1 MKVAELIER
10 RQPMWQ
16 ELETLCGQMT
26 RGAGKK
32 DPETVARFSTLYR
45 AACADLALAES
56 YQLPPKTVDYLHRL
70 VAKSHNQL
78 YRSRNYQWEKWY
90 RLIFRQTPQR
100 IFDDRCV
107 HFVFIAFW
115 SLFLISGYLAYED
128 KLWPDFATDVIG
140 QQQLES
146 FENMYDNFD
155 SRTAGQNSQMM
166 GFYIF
171 NNAGIGLSCFVWML
185 LIIPGLV
192 TLTFNA
198 VYLGAV
204 FGYMFRPEMGEAGIN
219 FKNFVTAHG
228 PFELTAIV
236 LASGA
241 GLKIG
246 LSWLVTHGMSRH
258 DSLIKTSREA
268 LPIAMCAV
276 ILFIAAAIIEGF
288 ISPIPESTLPWWVKG
303 LVGVISSCLLMIYFV
318 CLGYPRR
325 KDQRGGQLF

>member
-1 MKVAELIER
+1 MKVAQLIER
-10 RQPMWQ
+10 RQPMWR
-16 ELETLCGQMT
+16 ELEILCGQMT
-26 RGAGKK
+26 RGSRKK
-32 DPETVARFSTLYR
+32 DPEVVARFSELYR
-45 AACADLALAES
+45 AACADLALAEA

-70 VAKSHNQL
+70 VARAHNQL
-78 YRSRNYQWEKWY
+78 YRSRHYQWNKWY
-90 RLIFRQTPQR
+90 RLVFHETPRR

-107 HFVFIAFW
+107 HFVFLIFW
-115 SLFLISGYLAYED
+115 GLFLTSGYLAYED
-128 KLWPDFATDVIG
+128 TLWPDFAADVIG
-140 QQQLES
+140 EKELDKFEEMYGGLETRS
-146 FENMYDNFD
+146 VGG
-155 SRTAGQNSQMM
+155 SSQMM

-185 LIIPGLV
+185 LVLPGMV

-204 FGYMFRPEMGEAGIN
+204 FGYMFRPDMGEAGLN

-228 PFELTAIV
+228 PCELTAIV

-246 LSWLVTHGMSRH
+246 LSWLITNGMSRF
-258 DSLIKTSREA
+258 DSLAKTARET

-276 ILFIAAAIIEGF
+276 FLFIMAAMIEGF
-288 ISPIPESTLPWWVKG
+288 ISPLSESVLPWWIKG
-303 LVGVISSCLLMIYFV
+303 LVGATSSCCLMIYFV

-325 KDQRGGQLF
+325 RNKAGEPLY